1 MKALI
6 QEFSDYLRIEKRNSP
21 HTVSAYRRDLIR
33 FSTELAGQKV
43 DSVTTADIRGFLIS
57 LREQGLSPASV
68 ARSLSSIKS
77 FFKYLCQ
84 DKQSQGNPVQ
94 GSPGQDHPVQNNP
107 AEILETP
114 KRWRKLP
121 DILSVEDVDNLLKSP
136 DMNSVLG
143 LRDKAMLEVL
153 YASGLRVSELI
164 NLQVSQLDM
173 QVGYLRTLGK
183 GSKER
188 IVPIG
193 AMAKKAVENYI
204 LNSRP
209 ALVSS
214 RKDGR
219 KAEELFVTRRGRGM
233 TRQGFWKLLKGY
245 VVKANI
251 RASVSPHTLRHAF
264 ATHLLERGADLRSV
278 QQMLGHSDIST
289 TQIYT
294 HILGK
299 RMLEIHQQF
308 HPRP

>member
-21 HTVSAYRRDLIR
+21 HTVSAYRRDLSR
-33 FSTELAGQKV
+33 FSAEFAGQKV
-43 DSVTTADIRGFLIS
+43 DSVTTANIRNFLIS

-68 ARSLSSIKS
+68 ARILSSIKS

-84 DKQSQGNPVQ
+84 DKQF
-94 GSPGQDHPVQNNP
+94 QDNP

-121 DILSVEDVDNLLKSP
+121 DVLSSEDVDNLLKCP
-136 DMNSVLG
+136 DLVSVLG
-143 LRDKAMLEVL
+143 LRDKAMLEIL

-173 QVGYLRTLGK
+173 EVGYLRTLGK

-193 AMAKKAVENYI
+193 DMAKRAVENYI

-209 ALVSS
+209 ALVST
-214 RKDGR
+214 RKDGG
-219 KAEELFVTRRGRGM
+219 KPEELFVTRRGRGM

-245 VVKANI
+245 VTQANI
-251 RASVSPHTLRHAF
+251 RTSVSPHTLRHAF

-308 HPRP
+308 HPRS

>member
-1 MKALI
+1 MNNVI

-21 HTVSAYRRDLIR
+21 NTVSAYRRDLLR

-43 DSVTTADIRGFLIS
+43 ESVTTADIRDFLIS
-57 LREQGLSPASV
+57 LKERGLSPASV

-77 FFKYLCQ
+77 FFKYLYH
-84 DKQSQGNPVQ
+84 DKQF
-94 GSPGQDHPVQNNP
+94 QDNP

-114 KRWRKLP
+114 KSWRKLP
-121 DILSVEDVDNLLKSP
+121 DILSCEDVDNLLKSP
-136 DMNSVLG
+136 NLESGLG

-164 NLQVSQLDM
+164 SLKVNQLDM
-173 QVGYLRTLGK
+173 EVGYLRTFGK

-188 IVPIG
+188 IIPIG
-193 AMAKKAVENYI
+193 AVAKRAVENYI

-209 ALVSS
+209 ALASN

-233 TRQGFWKLLKGY
+233 TRQGFWKILKGY
-245 VVKANI
+245 VSQANV
-251 RASVSPHTLRHAF
+251 RDSVSPHTLRHAF

-308 HPRP
+308 HPRS

>member
-21 HTVSAYRRDLIR
+21 HTVSAYRRDLSR
-33 FSTELAGQKV
+33 FSAEFAGQKV
-43 DSVTTADIRGFLIS
+43 DSVTTANIRDFLIS

-84 DKQSQGNPVQ
+84 DKQF
-94 GSPGQDHPVQNNP
+94 QDNP

-121 DILSVEDVDNLLKSP
+121 DVLSSEDVDNLLKCP
-136 DMNSVLG
+136 DLESVLG
-143 LRDKAMLEVL
+143 LRDKAMLEIL

-193 AMAKKAVENYI
+193 AMAKRAVENYI

-214 RKDGR
+214 RKDGG
-219 KAEELFVTRRGRGM
+219 KSEQLFVTRRGRGM

-245 VVKANI
+245 VSQANI

-308 HPRP
+308 HPRS

>member
-6 QEFSDYLRIEKRNSP
+6 QEFSEYLRIEKRNSP
-21 HTVSAYRRDLIR
+21 HTVSAYRRDLSR
-33 FSTELAGQKV
+33 FSAELAGQKV
-43 DSVTTADIRGFLIS
+43 DSVTTADIRDFLIS

-68 ARSLSSIKS
+68 ARTLSSIKS

-84 DKQSQGNPVQ
+84 DKQF
-94 GSPGQDHPVQNNP
+94 QDNP

-121 DILSVEDVDNLLKSP
+121 DVLSSEDVDNLLKIP
-136 DMNSVLG
+136 DLESVLG
-143 LRDKAMLEVL
+143 LRDKAMLEIL

-164 NLQVSQLDM
+164 NLQISQLDM

-193 AMAKKAVENYI
+193 AMAKRAVENYI

-214 RKDGR
+214 RKDDGG
-219 KAEELFVTRRGRGM
+219 KPEELFVSRRGRGM

-245 VVKANI
+245 VTQANI

-308 HPRP
+308 HPRC

>member
-21 HTVSAYRRDLIR
+21 HTVSAYRRDLSR
-33 FSTELAGQKV
+33 FSAELAGQKV
-43 DSVTTADIRGFLIS
+43 GSVTTADIRDFLIS
-57 LREQGLSPASV
+57 LREQGLSSASV

-84 DKQSQGNPVQ
+84 DKQF
-94 GSPGQDHPVQNNP
+94 QDNP

-121 DILSVEDVDNLLKSP
+121 DVLSSEDVDNLLKCP
-136 DMNSVLG
+136 DLVSVLG
-143 LRDKAMLEVL
+143 QRDKAMLEIL

-193 AMAKKAVENYI
+193 AMAKIAVENYI

-209 ALVSS
+209 ALVSN
-214 RKDGR
+214 RKDGG
-219 KAEELFVTRRGRGM
+219 KPEELFVTRRGRGM

-245 VVKANI
+245 VTQANI

-308 HPRP
+308 HPRS

>member
-6 QEFSDYLRIEKRNSP
+6 QEFSDYLRIEKRYSQ
-21 HTVSAYRRDLIR
+21 HTVSAYCRDLNR
-33 FSTELAGQKV
+33 FYAELAGQKV
-43 DSVTTADIRGFLIS
+43 DSVTTADIRGFLIF
-57 LREQGLSPASV
+57 LKKQGLSPASV

-84 DKQSQGNPVQ
+84 DKQL
-94 GSPGQDHPVQNNP
+94 QDNP

-114 KRWRKLP
+114 KRWRNLP
-121 DILSVEDVDNLLKSP
+121 DVLSSEDVDNLLKSP
-136 DMNSVLG
+136 DLESVLG
-143 LRDKAMLEVL
+143 LRDKAMLEIL

-173 QVGYLRTLGK
+173 EVGYLRTFGK

-193 AMAKKAVENYI
+193 AVAKRAVYNYI
-204 LNSRP
+204 FNSRP
-209 ALVSS
+209 ALASN

-245 VVKANI
+245 VSQANVKV
-251 RASVSPHTLRHAF
+251 SVSPHTLRHAF

-308 HPRP
+308 HPRS

>member
-1 MKALI
+1 MNTLI

-21 HTVSAYRRDLIR
+21 HTVSAYRRDLVR
-33 FSTELAGQKV
+33 FLGELSDQKV
-43 DSVTTADIRGFLIS
+43 ESVTTADIRAFLIS
-57 LREQGLSPASV
+57 LKEQGLSVASV

-84 DKQSQGNPVQ
+84 DKQFQE
-94 GSPGQDHPVQNNP
+94 NP

-121 DILSVEDVDNLLKSP
+121 DVLSSEDVDNLLKSP
-136 DMNSVLG
+136 NLESGLG
-143 LRDKAMLEVL
+143 LRDKAMLEIL

-164 NLQVSQLDM
+164 NLKISQLDM
-173 QVGYLRTLGK
+173 EVGYLRTFGK
-183 GSKER
+183 GNKER

-193 AMAKKAVENYI
+193 AIAKRAVENYI

-209 ALVSS
+209 VLTSN
-214 RKDGR
+214 RKGGR
-219 KAEELFVTRRGRGM
+219 KVEELFVTRRGRGM
-233 TRQGFWKLLKGY
+233 TRQGFWKLLKAY
-245 VVKANI
+245 VNQANI

-299 RMLEIHQQF
+299 RLLEIHQQF
-308 HPRP
+308 HPRS

>member
-1 MKALI
+1 MNNVI

-21 HTVSAYRRDLIR
+21 NTVSAYRRDLFR
-33 FSTELAGQKV
+33 FSAELPGQKV
-43 DSVTTADIRGFLIS
+43 ESVTTADIRDFLIS
-57 LREQGLSPASV
+57 LKEQGLSAASV

-84 DKQSQGNPVQ
+84 DKQF
-94 GSPGQDHPVQNNP
+94 QDNP

-121 DILSVEDVDNLLKSP
+121 DVLSFEDVDNLLKSP
-136 DMNSVLG
+136 NLDSALG

-164 NLQVSQLDM
+164 NLKISQLDM
-173 QVGYLRTLGK
+173 EVGYLRTFGK

-193 AMAKKAVENYI
+193 AVAKIAVENYI
-204 LNSRP
+204 LDSRP
-209 ALVSS
+209 ALASKL
-214 RKDGR
+214 KDGR
-219 KAEELFVTRRGRGM
+219 KAEELFVTRRGQGM

-245 VVKANI
+245 VIQANV

-299 RMLEIHQQF
+299 RMLEVHQQF

>member
-21 HTVSAYRRDLIR
+21 HTVSAYRRDLSR
-33 FSTELAGQKV
+33 FSAEFAGQKV
-43 DSVTTADIRGFLIS
+43 DSVTTANIRDFLIS

-84 DKQSQGNPVQ
+84 DKQF
-94 GSPGQDHPVQNNP
+94 QDNP

-121 DILSVEDVDNLLKSP
+121 DVLSSEDVDNLLKWP
-136 DMNSVLG
+136 DLESVLG
-143 LRDKAMLEVL
+143 VRDKAMLEIL

-193 AMAKKAVENYI
+193 AMAKRVVENYI

-214 RKDGR
+214 RKDGG
-219 KAEELFVTRRGRGM
+219 KPEELFVTRRGRGM

-245 VVKANI
+245 VAQANI

-308 HPRP
+308 HPRS

>member
-1 MKALI
+1 METLI

-21 HTVSAYRRDLIR
+21 NTILAYRSDLIR
-33 FSTELAGQKV
+33 FSSELSGKPLE
-43 DSVTTADIRGFLIS
+43 SITTANIRGFLIS
-57 LREQGLSPASV
+57 LRSQGMSASSI

-84 DKQSQGNPVQ
+84 DKQLK
-94 GSPGQDHPVQNNP
+94 NNP
-107 AEILETP
+107 AIILESP
-114 KRWRKLP
+114 KHWRKLP
-121 DILSVEDVDNLLKSP
+121 DVLTHEDVDKLLKGP
-136 DMNSVLG
+136 DLNSKLG
-143 LRDKAMLEVL
+143 LRDKAMLEIL
-153 YASGLRVSELI
+153 YASGLRVSELVS
-164 NLQVSQLDM
+164 LKVSQLNLE
-173 QVGYLRTLGK
+173 VGYLRILGK

-193 AMAKKAVENYI
+193 TLAKRAMEKYI
-204 LNSRP
+204 T
-209 ALVSS
+209 SS
-214 RKDGR
+214 RQTLISNRKDNR
-219 KAEELFVTRRGRGM
+219 KTDELFLTRRGMGM

-245 VVKANI
+245 VAKVNI
-251 RASVSPHTLRHAF
+251 KASVSPHTLRHAF

-299 RMLEIHQQF
+299 TMLEIYQEF

>member
-21 HTVSAYRRDLIR
+21 HTVSAYRRDLSR
-33 FSTELAGQKV
+33 FSAEFAGQKV
-43 DSVTTADIRGFLIS
+43 DSVTTANIRDFLIS

-84 DKQSQGNPVQ
+84 DKQF
-94 GSPGQDHPVQNNP
+94 QDNP

-121 DILSVEDVDNLLKSP
+121 DVLSSEDVDNLLKSP
-136 DMNSVLG
+136 DLESVLG
-143 LRDKAMLEVL
+143 LRDKAMLEIL

-193 AMAKKAVENYI
+193 AMAKRGVENYI

-209 ALVSS
+209 ALISS
-214 RKDGR
+214 RKDGG
-219 KAEELFVTRRGRGM
+219 KPEELFVTRRGRGM

-245 VVKANI
+245 VTQANI

-308 HPRP
+308 HPRS

>member
-21 HTVSAYRRDLIR
+21 HTVSAYRRDLSR
-33 FSTELAGQKV
+33 FSAEFAGQKV
-43 DSVTTADIRGFLIS
+43 DSVTTANIRDFLIS

-84 DKQSQGNPVQ
+84 DKQF
-94 GSPGQDHPVQNNP
+94 QDNP

-121 DILSVEDVDNLLKSP
+121 DVLSSEDVDNLLKSP
-136 DMNSVLG
+136 DLESVLG
-143 LRDKAMLEVL
+143 LRDKAMLEIL

-193 AMAKKAVENYI
+193 AMAKRGVENYI

-209 ALVSS
+209 ALISS
-214 RKDGR
+214 RKDGG
-219 KAEELFVTRRGRGM
+219 KPEELFVTRRGRGM

-245 VVKANI
+245 VTQANI
-251 RASVSPHTLRHAF
+251 RANVSPHTLRHAF

-308 HPRP
+308 HPRS

>member
-1 MKALI
+1 VNTLI

-21 HTVSAYRRDLIR
+21 HTIYAYRLDLLR
-33 FSTELAGQKV
+33 FSAEFADQKV
-43 DSVTTADIRGFLIS
+43 ESVTTADIRGFLIF
-57 LREQGLSPASV
+57 LKEQGLSAVSV

-77 FFKYLCQ
+77 FFKYLCS
-84 DKQSQGNPVQ
+84 DKQF
-94 GSPGQDHPVQNNP
+94 QDNP
-107 AEILETP
+107 AEILENP
-114 KRWRKLP
+114 KIWRKIP
-121 DILSVEDVDNLLKSP
+121 DVLSSKDVDNLLKSP
-136 DMNSVLG
+136 NLDSALG

-164 NLQVSQLDM
+164 NLKISQLDM
-173 QVGYLRTLGK
+173 EVGYLRTFGK

-193 AMAKKAVENYI
+193 VIAKRAVENYI

-209 ALVSS
+209 TLAFNL
-214 RKDGR
+214 KDGR
-219 KAEELFVTRRGRGM
+219 KAEELFLTRRGRGM

-245 VVKANI
+245 VIQANI

-294 HILGK
+294 HILGE

-308 HPRP
+308 HPRS

>member
-21 HTVSAYRRDLIR
+21 HTVSAYRRDLSR
-33 FSTELAGQKV
+33 FSAELAGQKV
-43 DSVTTADIRGFLIS
+43 DSVTTADIRDFLIF
-57 LREQGLSPASV
+57 LKEQGLSPASV

-84 DKQSQGNPVQ
+84 DKQF
-94 GSPGQDHPVQNNP
+94 QDNP

-121 DILSVEDVDNLLKSP
+121 DVLSSEDVDILLKSP
-136 DMNSVLG
+136 DLESVLG
-143 LRDKAMLEVL
+143 LRDKAMLEIL

-193 AMAKKAVENYI
+193 AMSKRAVKNYI

-214 RKDGR
+214 RKDAG
-219 KAEELFVTRRGRGM
+219 KSEELFLTRRGLGM
-233 TRQGFWKLLKGY
+233 TRQGFWKLLKAY
-245 VVKANI
+245 VTKAKI

-308 HPRP
+308 HPRS

>member
-1 MKALI
+1 MI

-21 HTVSAYRRDLIR
+21 HTVSAYRRDLNR
-33 FSTELAGQKV
+33 FSDAVKEMKA
-43 DSVTTADIRGFLIS
+43 DSVTTSDIRGFLIT
-57 LREQGLSPASV
+57 LREQGLAPSSV

-77 FFKYLCQ
+77 FFNYLCQ
-84 DKQSQGNPVQ
+84 DKQLQG
-94 GSPGQDHPVQNNP
+94 NP

-121 DILSVEDVDNLLKSP
+121 DVLTHDDVDNLLKSP
-136 DMNSVLG
+136 DKESVLG

-153 YASGLRVSELI
+153 YASGLRVSELVNLKI
-164 NLQVSQLDM
+164 NQLDLE
-173 QVGYLRTLGK
+173 VGYLRTLGK

-193 AMAKKAVENYI
+193 TLAKNAIENYI
-204 LNSRP
+204 FNSRP
-209 ALVSS
+209 TLVAS

-219 KAEELFVTRRGRGM
+219 KAEELFVTRRGLGM
-233 TRQGFWKLLKGY
+233 TRQGFWKLLKRY
-245 VVKANI
+245 VTQANI
-251 RASVSPHTLRHAF
+251 RSSVSPHTLRHAF

-294 HILGK
+294 HILGE

-308 HPRP
+308 HPRS

>member
-1 MKALI
+1 METLI

-21 HTVSAYRRDLIR
+21 HTISAYRCDLIR
-33 FSTELAGQKV
+33 FSAGLSGKKL
-43 DSVTTADIRGFLIS
+43 DSVTTANIRNFLIS
-57 LREQGLSPASV
+57 LKSQGMSASSV

-84 DKQSQGNPVQ
+84 DKQLK
-94 GSPGQDHPVQNNP
+94 NNP
-107 AEILETP
+107 AIILETP

-121 DILSVEDVDNLLKSP
+121 DVLTHEDVEKLLKGP
-136 DMNSVLG
+136 DLNSKLG
-143 LRDKAMLEVL
+143 LRDKAMLEIL
-153 YASGLRVSELI
+153 YASGLRVSELVSLKI
-164 NLQVSQLDM
+164 SQLNLE
-173 QVGYLRTLGK
+173 VGYLRTLGK

-193 AMAKKAVENYI
+193 TLAKRAVENYL
-204 LNSRP
+204 LNSRR
-209 ALVSS
+209 ALISS

-219 KAEELFVTRRGRGM
+219 KADELFLTRRGLGM
-233 TRQGFWKLLKGY
+233 TRQGFWKILKGY
-245 VVKANI
+245 VTKVNI
-251 RASVSPHTLRHAF
+251 KASVSPHTLRHAF

-299 RMLEIHQQF
+299 RMLEIYQKF
-308 HPRP
+308 HPRS

>member
-1 MKALI
+1 MKAII

-21 HTVSAYRRDLIR
+21 HTVSAYRRDLSR
-33 FSTELAGQKV
+33 FSAELAGQKV
-43 DSVTTADIRGFLIS
+43 DSVTTANIRDFLIS

-84 DKQSQGNPVQ
+84 DKQF
-94 GSPGQDHPVQNNP
+94 QDNP

-121 DILSVEDVDNLLKSP
+121 DVLSSEDVDNLLKSP
-136 DMNSVLG
+136 DLESVLG
-143 LRDKAMLEVL
+143 LRDKAMLEIL

-214 RKDGR
+214 RKDGG
-219 KAEELFVTRRGRGM
+219 KPEELFVTRRGRGM

-245 VVKANI
+245 VAQANI

-308 HPRP
+308 HPRS

>member
-21 HTVSAYRRDLIR
+21 HTVSAYRRDLSR
-33 FSTELAGQKV
+33 FSAEFAGQKV
-43 DSVTTADIRGFLIS
+43 DSVTTANIRDFLIS

-84 DKQSQGNPVQ
+84 DKQF
-94 GSPGQDHPVQNNP
+94 QDNP

-121 DILSVEDVDNLLKSP
+121 DVLSSEDVDNLLKSP
-136 DMNSVLG
+136 DLESVLG
-143 LRDKAMLEVL
+143 LRDKAMLEIL

-193 AMAKKAVENYI
+193 AMAKRAVENYI

-214 RKDGR
+214 RKDGG
-219 KAEELFVTRRGRGM
+219 KSEQLFVTRRGRGM

-245 VVKANI
+245 VTQANI

-294 HILGK
+294 HILRK

-308 HPRP
+308 HPRS

>member
-1 MKALI
+1 METLI

-21 HTVSAYRRDLIR
+21 HTISAYRCDLIR
-33 FSTELAGQKV
+33 FSAGLSGKKL
-43 DSVTTADIRGFLIS
+43 DSITTANIRSFLIS
-57 LREQGLSPASV
+57 LKSQGMSASSV

-84 DKQSQGNPVQ
+84 DKQLK
-94 GSPGQDHPVQNNP
+94 NNP
-107 AEILETP
+107 AIILETP

-121 DILSVEDVDNLLKSP
+121 DVLTHEDVEKLLKGP
-136 DMNSVLG
+136 DLNSKLG
-143 LRDKAMLEVL
+143 LRDKAMLEIL
-153 YASGLRVSELI
+153 YASGLRVSELVS
-164 NLQVSQLDM
+164 LKVSQVNLE
-173 QVGYLRTLGK
+173 VGYVRTLGK

-193 AMAKKAVENYI
+193 TLAKRAVENYI
-204 LNSRP
+204 SNSRR
-209 ALVSS
+209 ALISS

-219 KAEELFVTRRGRGM
+219 KADELFLTRRGLGM
-233 TRQGFWKLLKGY
+233 TRQGFWKILKGY
-245 VVKANI
+245 VTKVNI
-251 RASVSPHTLRHAF
+251 KASVSPHTLRHAF

-299 RMLEIHQQF
+299 RMLEIYQKF
-308 HPRP
+308 HPRS

>member
-21 HTVSAYRRDLIR
+21 HTVSAYRCDLIR
-33 FSTELAGQKV
+33 FSTEFSGQKV
-43 DSVTTADIRGFLIS
+43 ESVTTANIRGFLIS

-84 DKQSQGNPVQ
+84 DKQLQG
-94 GSPGQDHPVQNNP
+94 NP

-121 DILSVEDVDNLLKSP
+121 DFLSFEDVDNLLESP
-136 DMNSVLG
+136 DINSVLG
-143 LRDKAMLEVL
+143 LRDKAMLEIV

-164 NLQVSQLDM
+164 RLQVSQLDM
-173 QVGYLRTLGK
+173 EVGYLRTLGK

-193 AMAKKAVENYI
+193 AMAKRAVENYI

-209 ALVSS
+209 ALASS
-214 RKDGR
+214 RKDGG
-219 KAEELFVTRRGRGM
+219 KPDELFVTRRGRGM

-245 VVKANI
+245 VTQANI

-299 RMLEIHQQF
+299 RMLEIHQKF

>member
-21 HTVSAYRRDLIR
+21 HTVSAYRRDLSR
-33 FSTELAGQKV
+33 FSAELAGQKV
-43 DSVTTADIRGFLIS
+43 DSVTTANIRDFLIS

-84 DKQSQGNPVQ
+84 DKQF
-94 GSPGQDHPVQNNP
+94 QDNP

-121 DILSVEDVDNLLKSP
+121 DVLSSEDVDNLLKSP
-136 DMNSVLG
+136 DLESVLG
-143 LRDKAMLEVL
+143 LRDKAMLEIL

-193 AMAKKAVENYI
+193 AMAKRGVENYI

-209 ALVSS
+209 ALISS
-214 RKDGR
+214 RKDGG
-219 KAEELFVTRRGRGM
+219 KPEELFVTRRGRGM

-245 VVKANI
+245 VTQANI

-308 HPRP
+308 HPRS

>member
-1 MKALI
+1 MNTLI

-21 HTVSAYRRDLIR
+21 NTVSAYRRDLVR
-33 FSTELAGQKV
+33 FSAELAGRKV
-43 DSVTTADIRGFLIS
+43 ESVTTADIRDFLIF
-57 LREQGLSPASV
+57 LKEKGLSAASV

-77 FFKYLCQ
+77 FFKYLCH
-84 DKQSQGNPVQ
+84 DKQF
-94 GSPGQDHPVQNNP
+94 QDNP

-114 KRWRKLP
+114 KSWRKLP
-121 DILSVEDVDNLLKSP
+121 DILSSEDVDNLLKSP
-136 DMNSVLG
+136 NLESGLG

-164 NLQVSQLDM
+164 NLKISQLDM
-173 QVGYLRTLGK
+173 EVGYLRTFGK

-193 AMAKKAVENYI
+193 AVAKRAVENYI
-204 LNSRP
+204 LSSRP
-209 ALVSS
+209 ALASN

-219 KAEELFVTRRGRGM
+219 QAEKLFVTRRGRGM
-233 TRQGFWKLLKGY
+233 TRQGFWKILKGY
-245 VVKANI
+245 VSQANV

-308 HPRP
+308 HPRS

>member
-1 MKALI
+1 MKSLI
-6 QEFSDYLRIEKRNSP
+6 QEFYDYLRIEKRNSP
-21 HTVSAYRRDLIR
+21 HTVSAYRRDLSR
-33 FSTELAGQKV
+33 FSAEFAGQKV
-43 DSVTTADIRGFLIS
+43 DSVTTANIRDFLIS

-84 DKQSQGNPVQ
+84 DKQF
-94 GSPGQDHPVQNNP
+94 QDNP

-121 DILSVEDVDNLLKSP
+121 DVLSSEDVDNLLKCP
-136 DMNSVLG
+136 DLESVLG
-143 LRDKAMLEVL
+143 LRDKAMLEIL

-193 AMAKKAVENYI
+193 AMAKRGVENYI

-209 ALVSS
+209 ALISS
-214 RKDGR
+214 RKDGG
-219 KAEELFVTRRGRGM
+219 KPEELFVTRRGRGM

-245 VVKANI
+245 VTQANI
-251 RASVSPHTLRHAF
+251 RANVSPHTLRHAF

-308 HPRP
+308 HPRS